1 MTTEA
6 PLTRRQIRERER
18 AQFETLAAKVSSLVA
33 STEATAPASS
43 ITPHRQFFES
53 NPVVL
58 VPPHAQGEVT
68 PAPVV
73 EAVEPADVLASEP
86 GPGQVEA
93 PAQPVTELPVPD
105 VAAPWPEWAS
115 RAVSLNPKLA
125 VPDAFESVQ
134 PVADALAAEVPE
146 ALVVEPEPEAVPVVL
161 ELPPVEPLAQATRPR
176 VPLAPRLA
184 PRPVSKPAS
193 GARGAASV
201 RRPVVAGAR
210 RSGIGRRVLSKVFSG
225 AALLFA
231 GALLVGSSIPANAF
245 MQNSLGA
252 TALDFDQAAGTQ
264 SMSVSDAPLAL
275 DGSARDANYKVVSPE
290 KELVDQYGI
299 ASGAYAPTSGPI
311 RWPFPYSVPTSD
323 GFGPRVSPCAG
334 CSTFHNGL
342 DFLPGNGKPIYAVAA
357 GVVTFHAMDGSLG
370 NKVEIAHVIK
380 GQAVESVYAHM
391 QVNSSPL
398 QVGDKIKVGDFIGLV
413 GATGSATA
421 PHLHLEIHLAGVPVN
436 PYTWL
441 TANAS

>member
-18 AQFETLAAKVSSLVA
+18 AQFETLAAKVSSLAVP
-33 STEATAPASS
+33 TAGPAPVSP
-43 ITPHRQFFES
+43 ITPSRQYFDS
-53 NPVVL
+53 SPVVL
-58 VPPHAQGEVT
+58 VPPHVLDPVIEVVA
-68 PAPVV
+68 PAEVLAPEPLAAP
-73 EAVEPADVLASEP
+73 EAV
-86 GPGQVEA
+86 
-93 PAQPVTELPVPD
+93 AQPVTELPVPD
-105 VAAPWPEWAS
+105 AAAPWPEWAS
-115 RAVSLNPKLA
+115 RAVALNPQLS

-134 PVADALAAEVPE
+134 PVADDLVAEVPE
-146 ALVVEPEPEAVPVVL
+146 ALVPEAFAPDAEPPAPVEL
-161 ELPPVEPLAQATRPR
+161 ELPAAPPVSHATRPR
-176 VPLAPRLA
+176 VPLAPRTA
-184 PRPVSKPAS
+184 PTPVPVPRKP
-193 GARGAASV
+193 ASV
-201 RRPVVAGAR
+201 RRPVAATAPR
-210 RSGIGRRVLSKVFSG
+210 KAIGRRVLSKVFSG

-245 MQNSLGA
+245 MQSTLGVNGES
-252 TALDFDQAAGTQ
+252 FEQAAAGQT
-264 SMSVSDAPLAL
+264 MSVSDVPLAL
-275 DGSARDANYKVVSPE
+275 DGSVRDAKYKVVSPE
-290 KELVDQYGI
+290 EELVDQYGI
-299 ASGAYAPTSGPI
+299 ASGAYSPTTGPV

-391 QVNSSPL
+391 QLNSSPL
-398 QVGDKIKVGDFIGLV
+398 KVGDKIKAGDFIGLV
-413 GATGSATA
+413 GATGTATA

>member
-18 AQFETLAAKVSSLVA
+18 AQFEALAAEVSSLAVP
-33 STEATAPASS
+33 TAGPAPVSP
-43 ITPHRQFFES
+43 ITPSRQYFDS
-53 NPVVL
+53 SPVVL
-58 VPPHAQGEVT
+58 VPPHVLNPVIEVVA
-68 PAPVV
+68 PAEVLAP
-73 EAVEPADVLASEP
+73 EAVEVP
-86 GPGQVEA
+86 EA

-105 VAAPWPEWAS
+105 AAAPWPEWAS
-115 RAVSLNPKLA
+115 RAVALNPRLS
-125 VPDAFESVQ
+125 VPDAFDSVQ
-134 PVADALAAEVPE
+134 PVPDHLVAEVPE
-146 ALVVEPEPEAVPVVL
+146 TLVPDAAPPAQVEL
-161 ELPPVEPLAQATRPR
+161 ELPVAPPVTHATRPR
-176 VPLAPRLA
+176 VPLAPRTAPTPVPA
-184 PRPVSKPAS
+184 PRKRAS
-193 GARGAASV
+193 A
-201 RRPVVAGAR
+201 RRPVANTATTAPKKVA
-210 RSGIGRRVLSKVFSG
+210 GRRVLSKVFSG

-245 MQNSLGA
+245 MQNSIGPNG
-252 TALDFDQAAGTQ
+252 DSFEQAAAGQT
-264 SMSVSDAPLAL
+264 MSVSDVPLAL
-275 DGSARDANYKVVSPE
+275 DGSVRDARYKVISPE

-299 ASGAYAPTSGPI
+299 ASGAYSPTTGPV

-323 GFGPRVSPCAG
+323 GFGPRISPCGG

-391 QVNSSPL
+391 QLNSSPL
-398 QVGDKIKVGDFIGLV
+398 KVGDKIKAGDFIGLV
-413 GATGSATA
+413 GATGTATA

-436 PYTWL
+436 PYSWL